1 MARRFDSISG
11 GLVDTIVA
19 SVGSS
24 VSETVQSAVSG
35 KQASFSINSVLG
47 GAVQASSGYALNAG
61 QNYILNQL
69 GSSLGNTQFGEL
81 STSIVTQ
88 VAAAGLSQATSFIS
102 QALPNPF
109 IGGGGSNVTTA
120 GLATIASKS
129 SISIPDSVASK
140 LEDADYG
147 GIAYTVQDITFTLT
161 PAKPGAQAQ
170 QPPQTNPTIGWDS
183 AFSADALSSLPA
195 VDVFKGSLALSGPA
209 KGFNLGGRNYG
220 AIFGN
225 GNQLGPATSGFTSR
239 IDPLF

>member
-109 IGGGGSNVTTA
+109 IGGGSSNVTTA

-129 SISIPDSVASK
+129 SISIPDSVVST

-161 PAKPGAQAQ
+161 PAEAGAQAQ
-170 QPPQTNPTIGWDS
+170 QPPQTSPTIGWDS
-183 AFSADALSSLPA
+183 AFSAEALSSLPA

-209 KGFNLGGRNYG
+209 KGFNLGGRNFG

-239 IDPLF
+239 IEPLF

>member
-109 IGGGGSNVTTA
+109 IGGGSSNVTTA

-129 SISIPDSVASK
+129 SISIPDSVVST

-147 GIAYTVQDITFTLT
+147 GITYTVQDITFTLT
-161 PAKPGAQAQ
+161 PAEAGAQAQ
-170 QPPQTNPTIGWDS
+170 QPPQTGPKIPLDVAFNPNVDLSNS
-183 AFSADALSSLPA
+183 AIKA
-195 VDVFKGSLALSGPA
+195 FKGNVALSGPA
-209 KGFNLGGRNYG
+209 TGFDFNRTADLVKV
-220 AIFGN
+220 APPTTKLA
-225 GNQLGPATSGFTSR
+225 Q
-239 IDPLF
+239 PLW